1 MTGFSISP
9 QLEVQELVLH
19 VHVGSQGD
27 IVSIWNGVSE
37 YIHRHLLLNR
47 GVKINGLGT
56 FFVVRQYLPK
66 RNDFPVQRPVFNLS
80 TTVAV
85 VHQIKYTN
93 RDIPGDVMVLPVYH
107 HKMRLEPFFR
117 KRTVEQC
124 MGETMICF
132 SHLLGCEYDVDFVFR
147 DIGVLVIR
155 EKRVQMR
162 FYKEFLDTLDQTG
175 TLAEALLHDPVTK
188 DLVITDRKA
197 IVPQS
202 DDNDP
207 GIFMFP
213 RLEIKRVCRPLFWKP
228 SRKKILKSTQGKKAG
243 KELLDEKI
251 VGKVSLFGKY
261 LLGQERISSIKLTE
275 LKREERKEPLVSQL
289 LAMLESTQEGEK
301 VESKHAPD
309 DQPLT
314 VREGHCRARK
324 DVKYLPTPW
333 DQKNCWATWG
343 KDRRQRE
350 RADLAAVLARRAKE
364 EQWMAELKPL
374 LEKAV
379 PEEEYGYTLE
389 ETDLKRWRTF
399 LQSTEHLK
407 PCSLEDS
414 TPALI
419 KRKAYDQGLK
429 EKMKQKWGKHE
440 KQKELNP
447 LKLLPEDILEMIQL
461 QDWVLKGSRM
471 VSPANEK

>member
-207 GIFMFP
+207 
-213 RLEIKRVCRPLFWKP
+213 
-228 SRKKILKSTQGKKAG
+228 
-243 KELLDEKI
+243 
-251 VGKVSLFGKY
+251 VSLFGKY

-364 EQWMAELKPL
+364 EQWMAEQLKPL